1 MTHPKLHG
9 WGFLILRISVA
20 SMLATFHGW
29 GKLSGAI
36 AYIFSGQQWGF
47 PQFVGS
53 IGFPLPTFFALCA
66 ALSEFIGCVLLALGL
81 LTRYA
86 AGLIAITM
94 SVAVLYHLRTDLGFE
109 LAGLYFAASL
119 FFVLAGPGYLS
130 LDQWWASRH
139 SRNVSHQVPSRSGR
153 DRSEREAS
161 ASKKVR
167 NYV

>member
-1 MTHPKLHG
+1 MTQDLKLRG
-9 WGFLILRISVA
+9 WGFFILRISVA

-29 GKLSGAI
+29 GKLRGAI
-36 AYIFSGQQWGF
+36 AHIFWSQEWGF

-66 ALSEFIGCVLLALGL
+66 TLAEFIGCLLLALGL

-109 LAGLYFAASL
+109 LAGLYLAASL

-130 LDQWWASRH
+130 MDQWLTSSS
-139 SRNVSHQVPSRSGR
+139 SRNVSHDAPEQVRTTQV
-153 DRSEREAS
+153 A
-161 ASKKVR
+161 
-167 NYV
+167 